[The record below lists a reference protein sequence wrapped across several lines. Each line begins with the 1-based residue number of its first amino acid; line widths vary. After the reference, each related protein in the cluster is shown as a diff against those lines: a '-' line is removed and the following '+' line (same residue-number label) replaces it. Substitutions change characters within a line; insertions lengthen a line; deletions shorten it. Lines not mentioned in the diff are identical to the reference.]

1 MFRLYS
7 VGSLVNTN
15 QGQQG
20 DQVWRIY
27 DAIDNKDGKVNND
40 SDNNDT
46 VIPNYDIMATN

>member
-40 SDNNDT
+40 SDNNDIVT
-46 VIPNYDIMATN
+46 PNYGFL